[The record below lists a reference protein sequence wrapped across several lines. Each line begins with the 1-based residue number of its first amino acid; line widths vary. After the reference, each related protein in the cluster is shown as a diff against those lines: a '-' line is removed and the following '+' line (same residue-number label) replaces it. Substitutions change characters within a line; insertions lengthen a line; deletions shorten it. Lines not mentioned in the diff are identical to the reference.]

1 MRDIR
6 RDLMDRLEEISNRR
20 KQLVE
25 ELEILNEREA
35 INRAFLADEE
45 RTWRASEPSSPSR
58 PEESRPRIKLIAG
71 TPVRNFILEMLG
83 DGSPWNIGR
92 LKAAAEGRALFKSG
106 QKPGWALQGALM
118 GLKKDGA
125 IEAVEQGIWK
135 LVNKD
140 ASTDESAEASGN
152 VGVASGDPLRN

>member
-25 ELEILNEREA
+25 ELEILDEREA

-45 RTWRASEPSSPSR
+45 RTWRASEPSSP
-58 PEESRPRIKLIAG
+58 SRPRIKLIAG

-83 DGSPWNIGR
+83 DGSPWNIKR
-92 LKAAAEGRALFKSG
+92 LKAAAQGRTLFDSG
-106 QKPGWALQGALM
+106 KKPGWVLQGALM
-118 GLKKDGA
+118 SLKKEGT
-125 IEAVEQGIWK
+125 IEAVEHGVWK

-140 ASTDESAEASGN
+140 ASTDKSAEASRN
-152 VGVASGDPLRN
+152 VGVVSGDPLRT

>member
-35 INRAFLADEE
+35 INRAFLSEEE
-45 RTWRASEPSSPSR
+45 RRWRASEPSLPSR
-58 PEESRPRIKLIAG
+58 SKESRPRIKLVIG

-83 DGSPWNIGR
+83 DGSPWSIER
-92 LKAAAEGRALFKSG
+92 LKAAAEGRALFKPG
-106 QKPGWALQGALM
+106 QKPGWVLQGALM
-118 GLKKDGA
+118 SLKKGQT
-125 IEAVEQGIWK
+125 IEAVEHGVWR
-135 LVNKD
+135 LVKKD
-140 ASTDESAEASGN
+140 APPADTDEASNSMG
-152 VGVASGDPLRN
+152 AA

>member
-35 INRAFLADEE
+35 INRAFLSEEE
-45 RTWRASEPSSPSR
+45 RRWRASEPSLPSR
-58 PEESRPRIKLIAG
+58 PKESRLRIKLVTG

-83 DGSPWNIGR
+83 DGSPWSIER
-92 LKAAAEGRALFKSG
+92 LKAAAEERALFKPE

-118 GLKKDGA
+118 SLKKGQI
-125 IEAVEQGIWK
+125 IETVEYGVWK
-135 LVNKD
+135 LVKKD
-140 ASTDESAEASGN
+140 APSAETDEAPDIEGSA
-152 VGVASGDPLRN
+152 